1 MATNNYTYSD
11 FDINFNVHPVRQDLN
26 KLTDERSIVQ
36 AVRNLVLM
44 NKWESPFDPMLGSNL
59 RALLFENNDPMTE
72 MMIAEFIKEVIT
84 NHEPRVT
91 LRQIDLEFDEAGDGY
106 TVTIDFLINTI
117 NRAVST
123 TIYLDR
129 AG

>member
-26 KLTDERSIVQ
+26 KLTDERAIVQ
-36 AVRNLVLM
+36 SVRNLVLM

-91 LRQIDLEFDEAGDGY
+91 LRQIDLEFDEANDGY
-106 TVTIDFLINTI
+106 TVTVDFLINTI